1 MVNTARSRNTS
12 DCCESIL
19 VTTGLRGRKSKPPP
33 SHKTRGWG
41 TQTSKPKTSP
51 PETSIPE
58 LQHPKSQHLN
68 FNTQNLNTRTST
80 PKISTLKFQK
90 PEFKITRKSGLSY
103 RMLHTARSTRPQPF
117 ALSSWARRS
126 HSVDT
131 LGWMGAYNSAHPP
144 AHTRTGVKLCPTPGN
159 SGRAR

>member
-41 TQTSKPKTSP
+41 TQTSRPKTS
-51 PETSIPE
+51 TPE
-58 LQHPKSQHLN
+58 LQHSKPQHPN
-68 FNTQNLNTRTST
+68 FDTQNLDTQISKPGIHNHKEVCVELADAAHGTFLAAST
-80 PKISTLKFQK
+80 
-90 PEFKITRKSGLSY
+90 
-103 RMLHTARSTRPQPF
+103 F
-117 ALSSWARRS
+117 ALSSWARGS

-144 AHTRTGVKLCPTPGN
+144 ANTRTGVKLCPTPGN

>member
-1 MVNTARSRNTS
+1 MARSRNAF

-19 VTTGLRGRKSKPPP
+19 VTTGLPGQKSKTPP

-41 TQTSKPKTSP
+41 TQASKPKTST
-51 PETSIPE
+51 PETSTPKTSTPE
-58 LQHPKSQHLN
+58 LQHSKPQRPN
-68 FNTQNLNTRTST
+68 FNTQKLDSQTSKPGIRNHKEVCVELPGAAHGT
-80 PKISTLKFQK
+80 LYMAST
-90 PEFKITRKSGLSY
+90 
-103 RMLHTARSTRPQPF
+103 F
-117 ALSSWARRS
+117 ALSSWARGS

-144 AHTRTGVKLCPTPGN
+144 ANTRTGVKLCPTPGN

>member
-1 MVNTARSRNTS
+1 MFNTARSRNAS

-19 VTTGLRGRKSKPPP
+19 VTTGLRGRSQNPTLAQNARMGHPNF
-33 SHKTRGWG
+33 KT
-41 TQTSKPKTSP
+41 QNLNA
-51 PETSIPE
+51 E
-58 LQHPKSQHLN
+58 LQHPKPRHPIH
-68 FNTQNLNTRTST
+68 TQTST
-80 PKISTLKFQK
+80 PELNTQISTLKFQK

-103 RMLHTARSTRPQPF
+103 RMLHTARSTWPQPL

-131 LGWMGAYNSAHPP
+131 LGWMGAYNSAYPRPIPH
-144 AHTRTGVKLCPTPGN
+144 GVKLCPTPGN

>member
-33 SHKTRGWG
+33 SHRSRGWG
-41 TQTSKPKTSP
+41 TQ
-51 PETSIPE
+51 I
-58 LQHPKSQHLN
+58 QHPKPQHPN
-68 FNTQNLNTRTST
+68 FKTQNLNARTST
-80 PKISTLKFQK
+80 PKISTLKFQN
-90 PEFKITRKSGLSY
+90 PEFKIKRKSASRC
-103 RMLHTARSTRPQPF
+103 RMRRIARFSWPQPS
-117 ALSSWARRS
+117 ALSSWARGS

-144 AHTRTGVKLCPTPGN
+144 ANTRTGVKLCPTPGN

>member
-33 SHKTRGWG
+33 SHRPRGWG
-41 TQTSKPKTSP
+41 TQTSTPKTP
-51 PETSIPE
+51 APE
-58 LQHPKSQHLN
+58 LQHPN
-68 FNTQNLNTRTST
+68 FNTRNPNTRTST
-80 PKISTLKFQK
+80 PKTSTPKFLT
-90 PEFKITRKSGLSY
+90 PEIKIARKAASRY
-103 RMLHTARSTRPQPF
+103 RMPRTARSTRPQPF

-144 AHTRTGVKLCPTPGN
+144 ANIRTGVKLCPTPGN